1 MYHNQITEG
10 LKKILI
16 SAGEKR
22 HVERNKDKDES
33 RFLIRNKTRKKIE
46 E

>member
-10 LKKILI
+10 LKKISI

-22 HVERNKDKDES
+22 HVERNKDKDNGK
-33 RFLIRNKTRKKIE
+33 FLIGHMEGRKQ
-46 E
+46 